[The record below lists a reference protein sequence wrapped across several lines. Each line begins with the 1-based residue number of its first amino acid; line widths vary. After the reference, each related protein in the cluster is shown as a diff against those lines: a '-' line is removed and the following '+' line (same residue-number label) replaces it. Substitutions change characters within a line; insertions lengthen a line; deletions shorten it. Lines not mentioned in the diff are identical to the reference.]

1 MKGVRETAA
10 AVREG
15 RVTARAL
22 VEECLAALVRSDPQ
36 LVAVTRVLHDRARAE
51 ADAVDAKVAAGQDPG
66 PLAGVPYGVKDL
78 FDIAGLPTTAGSML
92 YADAAPA
99 PADAEAVAR
108 LRAAGAVLVATLNM
122 DEFAY
127 GFATINAA
135 YGTTRNPH
143 DTARLAGGSS
153 GGSAAVVAAGL
164 LPFAL
169 GSDTNGS
176 IRVPASLTGT
186 YGLKPTNGDLPLGG
200 VFPFAKSFDDVGPF
214 TRSAQDMVL
223 VWEVLC
229 GRKVAA
235 SGGTPR
241 VARLGGRFR
250 ENVEADQLA
259 AIDAIAPEA
268 PLVELPEI
276 ARARSAAFLIT
287 AYEGGALHRE
297 ALAAD
302 AMAFDP
308 QVRDRLIAGALLPD
322 ALYEEAQAL
331 RAEYR
336 ARIAALVAN
345 HDVLLAPATPT
356 VAPLVEDP
364 RIVIDGALSPARAD
378 LGIHTQPIS
387 FTGLPSLAVPL
398 RRPGQLPIGLQ
409 LIGAPG
415 GEAELFAFA
424 AKLEAAGVTGFS
436 MPGQPGD
443 LATPAQ
449 AEPAAHAEPVGQGQS
464 GAQGALLSRA

>member
-1 MKGVRETAA
+1 MRGVREIAA
-10 AVREG
+10 AVRAG
-15 RVTARAL
+15 TLSARTL
-22 VEECLAALVRSDPQ
+22 VEERLCALVQADRD

-51 ADAVDAKVAAGQDPG
+51 ADAVDAMVAAGKDPG

-78 FDIAGLPTTAGSML
+78 FDLAGLPTTAGSAL

-99 PADAEAVAR
+99 TEDAEAVRR
-108 LRAAGAVLVATLNM
+108 LKAAGAVVVATLNM

-127 GFATINAA
+127 GFATINAT

-176 IRVPASLTGT
+176 IRVPASLTGI
-186 YGLKPTNGDLPLGG
+186 YGLKPTNRDLPLEG
-200 VFPFAKSFDDVGPF
+200 VFPFAESFDDIGPF
-214 TRSAQDMVL
+214 TRSVEDMEL
-223 VWEVLC
+223 VWQVLAGREVSPT
-229 GRKVAA
+229 GNA
-235 SGGTPR
+235 PR
-241 VARLGGRFR
+241 LARLGGRFR
-250 ENVEADQLA
+250 ENADPDQLA
-259 AIDAIAPEA
+259 AIDAIAPGS

-287 AYEGGALHRE
+287 AYEGGTLHRE
-297 ALAAD
+297 TLAAN

-308 QVRDRLIAGALLPD
+308 QVRDRLLAGALLPD
-322 ALYEEAQAL
+322 ALYAEAQAFC
-331 RAEYR
+331 AEYR
-336 ARIAALVAN
+336 ARIAALVADY
-345 HDVLLAPATPT
+345 DVLLAPATPT

-364 RIVIDGALSPARAD
+364 RIEIDGALSPARAD

-398 RRPGQLPIGLQ
+398 YRPGKLPIGLQ
-409 LIGAPG
+409 LIGGPG
-415 GEAELFAFA
+415 READLFAFA
-424 AKLEAAGVTGFS
+424 ATLEGQGVTGFS
-436 MPGQPGD
+436 APQNFVV
-443 LATPAQ
+443 PAQ
-449 AEPAAHAEPVGQGQS
+449 AGTAGYS
-464 GAQGALLSRA
+464 

>member
-1 MKGVRETAA
+1 MMPIREIAA

-15 RVTARAL
+15 RLSARVI
-22 VEECLAALVRSDPQ
+22 VEQALAALVEADRT
-36 LVAVTRVLHDRARAE
+36 LIAVTRILHDRARAE
-51 ADAVDAKVAAGQDPG
+51 ADAVDAMVAAGGDLG

-78 FDIAGLPTTAGSML
+78 FDLAGLPTTAGSTL

-99 PADAEAVAR
+99 AADAEAVVR
-108 LRAAGAVLVATLNM
+108 LKAAGAIVVATLNM

-143 DTARLAGGSS
+143 DPARLAGGSS

-164 LPFAL
+164 LPFSL

-176 IRVPASLTGT
+176 VRVPASLTGI

-214 TRSAQDMVL
+214 ARSVEDMALVWNVLTGRSA
-223 VWEVLC
+223 
-229 GRKVAA
+229 
-235 SGGTPR
+235 GTPDRAMR

-250 ENVEADQLA
+250 DNADPDQLA
-259 AIDAIAPEA
+259 VIDAIAPDA
-268 PLVELPEI
+268 PLIELPEI

-297 ALAAD
+297 ALAED

-308 QVRDRLIAGALLPD
+308 QVRDRLLAGALLPD
-322 ALYEEAQAL
+322 ALYAEAQAF
-331 RAEYR
+331 RTAYR
-336 ARIAALVAN
+336 ARIEALVADY
-345 HDVLLAPATPT
+345 DVLLAPATPT
-356 VAPLVEDP
+356 TAPLVEDP
-364 RIVIDGALSPARAD
+364 RILIDGALSPARAD

-398 RRPGQLPIGLQ
+398 YRPGKLPIGLQ
-409 LIGAPG
+409 LIGGPG
-415 GEAELFAFA
+415 REVDLFAFA
-424 AKLEAAGVTGFS
+424 AGLEERGVTGFS
-436 MPGQPGD
+436 APPMDIQGVVI
-443 LATPAQ
+443 PAQ
-449 AEPAAHAEPVGQGQS
+449 ASAGSAC
-464 GAQGALLSRA
+464 SRG